1 MFSFNYFTFTMN
13 YKKKNKNFFR
23 LAAILVI
30 ISLFSAKTGSLKYD
44 DPQILKLLD
53 NHFKTSN
60 NIEKLGASIYTE
72 KIKRTFQLEI
82 NSRKNELNTNLLH
95 AFSVLFKLS
104 TYAQKP
110 IQKCKLIIHLEN
122 YDIPIIAIC
131 NYECSKKYFSNHKI
145 KEKEWR
151 ENCLII
157 KTI

>member
-1 MFSFNYFTFTMN
+1 MN
-13 YKKKNKNFFR
+13 YKKKNKNFSR
-23 LAAILVI
+23 LAAVLVI
-30 ISLFSAKTGSLKYD
+30 ISLFSAMAGSLKYD
-44 DPQILKLLD
+44 DRQILKLLD

-82 NSRKNELNTNLLH
+82 KSRKTELNTNLLN

-104 TYAQKP
+104 TYTQKP
-110 IQKCKLIIHLEN
+110 IQKYKLIIHLEN

-131 NYECSKKYFSNHKI
+131 DYECSKKYFSDHKI

-151 ENCLII
+151 DNCLII

>member
-1 MFSFNYFTFTMN
+1 MN
-13 YKKKNKNFFR
+13 YKKKKKNFFR
-23 LAAILVI
+23 LTTILVI
-30 ISLFSAKTGSLKYD
+30 MSFLFAISGSLKYD
-44 DPQILKLLD
+44 DSQILKLLD
-53 NHFKTSN
+53 NHIKTNSE
-60 NIEKLGASIYTE
+60 IKKLGANIYSE

-82 NSRKNELNTNLLH
+82 KSTKTELNTNLLG

-104 TYAQKP
+104 AYAQNP

-131 NYECSKKYFSNHKI
+131 DYECSKKYFSNHKI